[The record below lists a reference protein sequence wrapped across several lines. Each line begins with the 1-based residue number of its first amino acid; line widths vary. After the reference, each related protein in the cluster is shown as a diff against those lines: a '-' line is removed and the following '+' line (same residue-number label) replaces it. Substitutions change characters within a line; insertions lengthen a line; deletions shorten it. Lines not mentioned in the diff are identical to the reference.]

1 MTADLPAVNATL
13 NGIAAALLVCGWIAV
28 RADRKKLHGWLMGG
42 ALAMS
47 AAFLV
52 CYLIYHYHH
61 GSTRYEGTGALRAI
75 YLAILISHI
84 ILAAVMVIPILMV
97 AYRAARRRWEAHRRL
112 ARWTLPVW
120 LYVSVTGVIIYFMLH
135 A

>member
-13 NGIAAALLVCGWIAV
+13 NGIAATLLVCGWFAI
-28 RADRKKLHGWLMGG
+28 RADRRKLHGWLMGA
-42 ALAMS
+42 ALATS

-61 GSTRYEGTGALRAI
+61 GSTRYEGTGALRAV

-97 AYRAARRRWEAHRRL
+97 AIRAARRRWEAHRRL